1 MSKKILQKKDM
12 QMIGIMIVIGFI
24 IDIILDNGME
34 IASLLFTS
42 YACHRGL
49 TTVLKNS
56 KEYKNYIFF
65 DEQKYNNG
73 LKKFIIIVDIYIVI
87 RIFSILMTK
96 YNGFTML
103 ELLLVLVIFVP
114 YESYLGR
121 KYIKNIRDKEK
132 NIERVLIKNK
142 TLVAVILAIFI
153 GFTMYIV
160 NFTSK
165 IKFTNHMNFL
175 EYEYKLTYDEDDKRV
190 LDIKTSSHH
199 TKTEETNRNTEYFED
214 YIITAKKVF
223 TNYVYKIYAFV
234 SMTIMFILVLTQC
247 FSGNKEKKTVSILSN
262 LFLVIG
268 IIFAIIALNPN
279 LNYAEQD
286 LNVYINEYLE

>member
-12 QMIGIMIVIGFI
+12 QMIGIMIAIGFI

-142 TLVAVILAIFI
+142 SLVAIILVIFL
-153 GFTMYIV
+153 GFSMYIV

-165 IKFTNHMNFL
+165 IKFTNHMKFG
-175 EYEYKLTYDEDDKRV
+175 EYEYNLTYDQDDKRV
-190 LDIKTSSHH
+190 LQIKTGSNT
-199 TKTEETNRNTEYFED
+199 TKAEETNRNTEYFED
-214 YIITAKKVF
+214 YVITAKKVF
-223 TNYVYKIYAFV
+223 TNYVYKIYSFV
-234 SMTIMFILVLTQC
+234 SMALMFILVLTQC
-247 FSGNKEKKTVSILSN
+247 FSGNKDKKTVSILSN

-279 LNYAEQD
+279 LDYAQQD

>member
-1 MSKKILQKKDM
+1 MSKKILEKKDM
-12 QMIGIMIVIGFI
+12 QMIVIMIVIGFI
-24 IDIILDNGME
+24 LDIFMNNGME
-34 IASLLFTS
+34 IAVLLFTS

-56 KEYKNYIFF
+56 KEYKNYTFF

-73 LKKFIIIVDIYIVI
+73 LKKFIIVVDIYVII
-87 RIFSILMTK
+87 RILSILMTK
-96 YNGFTML
+96 YNGFTII
-103 ELLLVLVIFVP
+103 EVLLVLVILVP

-132 NIERVLIKNK
+132 NIERVLVKNK
-142 TLVAVILAIFI
+142 SLVAIILVIFL
-153 GFTMYIV
+153 GFSMYIV

-165 IKFTNHMNFL
+165 IKFTNHMKFG
-175 EYEYKLTYDEDDKRV
+175 EYEYKLTYDKDDKRV
-190 LDIKTSSHH
+190 LQINTGSKH

-214 YIITAKKVF
+214 YVITAKKVF
-223 TNYVYKIYAFV
+223 TNYVYKIYASV
-234 SMTIMFILVLTQC
+234 SMALMFILVLTQC
-247 FSGNKEKKTVSILSN
+247 FNGNKDKKTVSILSN
-262 LFLVIG
+262 LFLIIG